1 MGTKTKIQFISA
13 GFEEIECSSG
23 VQSLCEQIAE
33 EIAGRAN
40 SKSGGGFEVSTGI
53 GTPPNWKGGYKGGR
67 AYAQVTAETA
77 AADRAEINDNALS
90 GSIK

>member
-23 VQSLCEQIAE
+23 VMSLCEQIAE
-33 EIAGRAN
+33 GIAGRAN
-40 SKSGGGFEVSTGI
+40 NRSAGGFVVSTGV
-53 GTPPNWKGGYKGGR
+53 GRPPNWKGGYGGNR

-77 AADRAEINDNALS
+77 AADRAEINDNVLS
-90 GSIK
+90 GSII

>member
-1 MGTKTKIQFISA
+1 MGTKTKIQFISS
-13 GFEEIECSSG
+13 GFEEIECSG
-23 VQSLCEQIAE
+23 KVQALCEQIAE
-33 EIAGRAN
+33 GIAGRAN
-40 SKSGGGFEVSTGI
+40 NKSGDGFVVTTGV

-90 GSIK
+90 GSVR

>member
-90 GSIK
+90 GSVR

>member
-1 MGTKTKIQFISA
+1 MGTKTRIQFMSA

-23 VQSLCEQIAE
+23 VMSLCEQIAE
-33 EIAGRAN
+33 GIAGRAN
-40 SKSGGGFEVSTGI
+40 SKSGGGFVVSSGV
-53 GTPPNWKGGYKGGR
+53 GTPPNWRGGYKGTR

-90 GSIK
+90 GSLR